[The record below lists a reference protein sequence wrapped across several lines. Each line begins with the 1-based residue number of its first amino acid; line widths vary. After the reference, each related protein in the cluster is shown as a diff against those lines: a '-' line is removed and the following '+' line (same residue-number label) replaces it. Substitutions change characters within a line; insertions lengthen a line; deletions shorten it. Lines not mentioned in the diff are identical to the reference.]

1 MKQFKIENREN
12 NFYLFNMAVSTT
24 HSIDKSNHLLLNTSQ
39 IALATVWLPK
49 KKRFV
54 QQFTATQT
62 TCPSNRRPTK
72 TAQLFSEMPGRKGLS
87 YIGTLMEYIGPMRKE
102 GSGFHKLFKVMKS
115 RSEIYGPLYKKYIG
129 YAIDYFLSFPT
140 QLNLK
145 LSEPMINTRIVLRYR
160 SA

>member
-1 MKQFKIENREN
+1 MKQFKN

-39 IALATVWLPK
+39 IVLATVWLPK

-72 TAQLFSEMPGRKGLS
+72 TAQLFSEMPGRKGLP

-115 RSEIYGPLYKKYIG
+115 RSEIYGPLYKKHIRDRLFFVISDPVESKVVRADDKYPNRPE
-129 YAIDYFLSFPT
+129 IDP
-140 QLNLK
+140 LK
-145 LSEPMINTRIVLRYR
+145 RY
-160 SA
+160 